1 LVTSNTTTPEHK
13 PCIEKY
19 FEIESESH
27 IIVSGKKM
35 KNELRVCTRR
45 REVMDSLAHRFSSR
59 RWPTMMQA
67 QRSAKNTQSATT
79 VVVLR
84 YEVEES
90 SDESNI
96 AILSL
101 YLLRLRLK
109 NEFHFILIIMIN
121 RGIDE

>member
-1 LVTSNTTTPEHK
+1 
-13 PCIEKY
+13 
-19 FEIESESH
+19 
-27 IIVSGKKM
+27 
-35 KNELRVCTRR
+35 
-45 REVMDSLAHRFSSR
+45 
-59 RWPTMMQA
+59 MQA

-84 YEVEES
+84 YEES

-96 AILSL
+96 AILSF

>member
-1 LVTSNTTTPEHK
+1 
-13 PCIEKY
+13 
-19 FEIESESH
+19 
-27 IIVSGKKM
+27 
-35 KNELRVCTRR
+35 
-45 REVMDSLAHRFSSR
+45 
-59 RWPTMMQA
+59 MMQA

-90 SDESNI
+90 SDEGNI

>member
-1 LVTSNTTTPEHK
+1 
-13 PCIEKY
+13 
-19 FEIESESH
+19 
-27 IIVSGKKM
+27 
-35 KNELRVCTRR
+35 
-45 REVMDSLAHRFSSR
+45 
-59 RWPTMMQA
+59 
-67 QRSAKNTQSATT
+67 
-79 VVVLR
+79 VLR

-90 SDESNI
+90 SDEGNI

>member
-59 RWPTMMQA
+59 RWPMMMQA

-84 YEVEES
+84 NEDEES
-90 SDESNI
+90 SGEGNI

-101 YLLRLRLK
+101 YSLRLRMSAFSYFDHYDK
-109 NEFHFILIIMIN
+109 
-121 RGIDE
+121 

>member
-1 LVTSNTTTPEHK
+1 
-13 PCIEKY
+13 
-19 FEIESESH
+19 
-27 IIVSGKKM
+27 
-35 KNELRVCTRR
+35 
-45 REVMDSLAHRFSSR
+45 
-59 RWPTMMQA
+59 MQA

-109 NEFHFILIIMIN
+109 NECHFILIIMIN